1 MGLVIKKRADNG
13 KQLSIMVLFLK
24 KEKSIMLFRY

>member
-1 MGLVIKKRADNG
+1 MGLVIKKKS
-13 KQLSIMVLFLK
+13 KQLSIMVLVFKKKK